1 MNRLEFFERVPA
13 MRQND
18 RQRVQWAYALGKKWH
33 DGQVRDSGVRYF
45 EHVRGVAN
53 ILIDYGY
60 ADAEYLIR
68 AILHDVTEDTT
79 ISVSML
85 EQLFGPE
92 TTRGIL
98 VLSKSYGI
106 EDPRT
111 GFVIRSPTRT
121 LTEYFAGIKR
131 AGKREVVVKCADRI
145 YNLSDL
151 VDDPP
156 AGSRWTPA
164 KRLKQAGETRKWII
178 PLAEEHEPRFA
189 EKLIHQCTLIELK
202 AKQLLVRG

>member
-1 MNRLEFFERVPA
+1 MNRLEFFERIPA
-13 MRQND
+13 MESAD

-33 DGQVRDSGVRYF
+33 EKQVRDSGERYF

-53 ILIDYGY
+53 ILIDHGY
-60 ADAEYLIR
+60 SDAEYLIR
-68 AILHDVTEDTT
+68 AILHDAPEDTT
-79 ISVSML
+79 IPVSML

-98 VLSKSYGI
+98 FLCKTYGI

-111 GFVIRSPTRT
+111 GFVIPSPKRS
-121 LTEYFAGIKR
+121 LKEYFAGIKR

-151 VDDPP
+151 TGDRP

-164 KRLKQAGETRKWII
+164 KRLKQAAETRRWII
-178 PLAEEHEPRFA
+178 PLAREYEPRFA
-189 EKLIHQCTLIELK
+189 EKLDFQCTLIELK
-202 AKQLLVRG
+202 AK